1 MSEESKKKWE
11 AEQHDTVMSFVS
23 ILKKEHLNKSKTL
36 QIQFW
41 DKFVLFL
48 KSNPNNIATEL
59 DALIRV
65 LNCLMSELSQK
76 RKKKLSR
83 LGIPGNVCNHLEVSV
98 RDSFETIEDLMS
110 IRNMFVPANVTR
122 RRRRNRIEEDIPTEQ
137 RDDDRVEEEVSQS
150 VTEDI
155 VETGP
160 NESTMENERRSGKF
174 VSNNVINLS
183 GRVLTDNEISVL
195 SKGLK
200 FSPTPKEL
208 DRSQLKQD
216 LEAFGRRLR
225 LKWHFRDEESADFS
239 SNAFRVPSKFKPPHE
254 DAAIEIY
261 LSVLEE
267 KLMSIS
273 VEGSNFS
280 NLTKGEAE
288 AYRKVRTCLLSSNQ
302 PIKDRGWLFGTEKI
316 IFLRQ
321 RVN

>member
-1 MSEESKKKWE
+1 M
-11 AEQHDTVMSFVS
+11 
-23 ILKKEHLNKSKTL
+23 
-36 QIQFW
+36 
-41 DKFVLFL
+41 
-48 KSNPNNIATEL
+48 
-59 DALIRV
+59 
-65 LNCLMSELSQK
+65 
-76 RKKKLSR
+76 
-83 LGIPGNVCNHLEVSV
+83 SV

-288 AYRKVRTCLLSSNQ
+288 AYRNLN
-302 PIKDRGWLFGTEKI
+302 
-316 IFLRQ
+316 
-321 RVN
+321 